1 MINVGLFYKFR
12 MLFCCPIA
20 GHPQKTGAAA
30 VATSSNNTQIPK
42 TYGDFWKKPFSKK
55 RSKKCRTVHR
65 FSMALHHNARMLF
78 LKNAKTVFRKF
89 APRSACSAM
98 APSLWHGAIASRLRS
113 RFLRR
118 PLRGASLR
126 GPLCTIWAVR
136 CGEYFC
142 FVFFSFINVPPLS
155 PILFLSP
162 FPLPLFFFFPL
173 SPFPSSFCVHL
184 SLSPLPSNTKP
195 QTLRRKRDTKP

>member
-1 MINVGLFYKFR
+1 

-65 FSMALHHNARMLF
+65 FSMALHHNAKIMC
-78 LKNAKTVFRKF
+78 LKNAKTVFLSSPPTPPALRWPHF
-89 APRSACSAM
+89 GVVGPLQSSSAA
-98 APSLWHGAIASRLRS
+98 LRG
-113 RFLRR
+113 

-126 GPLCTIWAVR
+126 EPLCSSWAVQG
-136 CGEYFC
+136 CV
-142 FVFFSFINVPPLS
+142 FVFFQLYVPPL
-155 PILFLSP
+155 
-162 FPLPLFFFFPL
+162 LPLFFFFPP
-173 SPFPSSFCVHL
+173 SPFPSSFCVPL
-184 SLSPLPSNTKP
+184 SPSPLPSKTKP
-195 QTLRRKRDTKP
+195 QTLRRKRNTKP

>member
-1 MINVGLFYKFR
+1 MF
-12 MLFCCPIA
+12 FCWPIA
-20 GHPQKTGAAA
+20 GHQKIQGQPGP
-30 VATSSNNTQIPK
+30 ATSYNNTQIPK
-42 TYGDFWKKPFSKK
+42 TYGDFWKKPFSEKK
-55 RSKKCRTVHR
+55 SKKCRTVHR

-142 FVFFSFINVPPLS
+142 FFQLYKCTPPFPSSVSFPFPSSPL
-155 PILFLSP
+155 LFLSP
-162 FPLPLFFFFPL
+162 VPLPLFFLCSSF
-173 SPFPSSFCVHL
+173 PFP
-184 SLSPLPSNTKP
+184 PSQQNETP
-195 QTLRRKRDTKP
+195 NPTSQTRHEALNPTS

>member
-65 FSMALHHNARMLF
+65 FSMALHHNAKMMC
-78 LKNAKTVFRKF
+78 LKNAKTVFCKF
-89 APRSACSAM
+89 APLSACLRWPLFLVWGHCRA
-98 APSLWHGAIASRLRS
+98 AP
-113 RFLRR
+113 R
-118 PLRGASLR
+118 PSG
-126 GPLCTIWAVR
+126 GPCGGLPCGSPCEVVGR
-136 CGEYFC
+136 CRVLFFC
-142 FVFFSFINVPPLS
+142 FFSAVCTPPPS
-155 PILFLSP
+155 PLLFLSP
-162 FPLPLFFFFPL
+162 FPLPLFFLCSSF
-173 SPFPSSFCVHL
+173 PFPSSQQNETPNPT
-184 SLSPLPSNTKP
+184 S
-195 QTLRRKRDTKP
+195 